1 MLTVQPNML
10 DYILTAANTLVVVPV
25 LDQALLKGLEKLPPA
40 LPKPRAG
47 AGGLFCV

>member
-25 LDQALLKGLEKLPPA
+25 LDQALLKGLEKLDNLSSA
-40 LPKPRAG
+40 LKSIV
-47 AGGLFCV
+47 LEC